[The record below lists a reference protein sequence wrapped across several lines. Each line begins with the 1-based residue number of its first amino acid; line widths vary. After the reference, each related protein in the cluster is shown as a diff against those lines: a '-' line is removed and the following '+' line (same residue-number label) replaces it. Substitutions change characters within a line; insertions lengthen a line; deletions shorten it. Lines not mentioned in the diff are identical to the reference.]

1 MGLNIDEDICLAIKA
16 MSAILDLPGVLAAM
30 GVGEEQFQVIISGAM
45 ADHCHK
51 TGPRIA
57 TLEYYRAMLIAST

>member
-1 MGLNIDEDICLAIKA
+1 MGLYIDDDVGLAIKA
-16 MSAILDLPGVLAAM
+16 MSAKLGLPGGLAAM
-30 GVGEEQFQVIISGAM
+30 GVGEEQFEAIISGAM

-57 TLEYYRAMLIAST
+57 TLDDYRAMSIASM